1 MREGVA
7 SGWWGCRCRFY
18 HGRSGEGGGGGGEEG
33 GGGIREG
40 RKKVGIIMP
49 VIVME
54 VIGVQ
59 DTGIVLHCNLTMMQR
74 LLF

>member
-7 SGWWGCRCRFY
+7 SGCWGCRGGFY
-18 HGRSGEGGGGGGEEG
+18 HGKSGEGGGGGGG
-33 GGGIREG
+33 GGGGAGGGGGEIGEG

-54 VIGVQ
+54 EIGVQ
-59 DTGIVLHCNLTMMQR
+59 DTGILLHCTVV
-74 LLF
+74 